1 MKIWPLE
8 RNELHKGQRHAFA
21 HNISQWFGGA
31 LLQFAL
37 ILRYA
42 CRALFGNMVEGL
54 STGFTKTLTMIG
66 VGYRG
71 LVDGKTL
78 TLNLGYSNP
87 VLLPIPEGIEVQVQS
102 REH

>member
-1 MKIWPLE
+1 MKIQPLE
-8 RNELHKGQRHAFA
+8 GHELHDGQTSVIAV
-21 HNISQWFGGA
+21 FGGA
-31 LLQFAL
+31 LLQFDL
-37 ILRYA
+37 ILPYP